1 MTFLRSG
8 RSYDAR
14 AGRVPQGGDTRLP
27 DCPVRVA
34 HIASNPL
41 GTDDPFVRTWR
52 RFDVTR

>member
-34 HIASNPL
+34 YIASNPL
-41 GTDDPFVRTWR
+41 GTDDSLVHTWR